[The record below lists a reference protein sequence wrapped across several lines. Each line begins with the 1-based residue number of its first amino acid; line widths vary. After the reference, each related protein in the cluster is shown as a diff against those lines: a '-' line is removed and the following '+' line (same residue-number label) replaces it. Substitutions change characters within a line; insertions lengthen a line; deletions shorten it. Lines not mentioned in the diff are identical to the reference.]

1 MRTLYLE
8 CNMGAAGDMLM
19 AALLEL
25 HPNNNGFIEKMN
37 NLNLPGIVISSEP
50 SSKCGITGTKIR
62 VAVNGHEEG
71 VHHHE
76 HHHEHHHSN
85 ETHVHEHHHHHEHHG
100 MKDIHKIIDKLNV
113 PQQVKE
119 DAESVYALIAE
130 AESHAHGRPVGQIHF
145 HEVGTMDAVAD
156 VIGVCLLIYD
166 LAPEKIIASPVCIGF
181 GQVKCAHGILPV
193 PAPATEYILRNIPCY
208 SGQTEGEL
216 CTPTGAALLKYFVK
230 EFTRMPVMRTEKTG
244 YGMGN
249 KDFETANCVRAMI
262 GETDDKDNTVVEL
275 SCDIDDMTPEAQA
288 FAQEIL
294 LVNGAL
300 DVFMTPIH
308 MKKSRPGILL
318 TCICTMDKRR
328 YMAEMIFKYT
338 TTLGIREYV
347 CERYILDRRIKTINT
362 SYGDIRIKEAW
373 GYGVNRSKIEYEDA
387 AEIARKNDITLE
399 DVAVEVKNNI

>member
-8 CNMGAAGDMLM
+8 CNMGVAGDMLM

-25 HPNNNGFIEKMN
+25 HPNKNRFIEKMN
-37 NLNLPGIVISSEP
+37 NLNLPGVVISSEP

-71 VHHHE
+71 VHHHD
-76 HHHEHHHSN
+76 HHHSN

-100 MKDIHKIIDKLNV
+100 MNDIHKIIDKLNV
-113 PQQVKE
+113 PQKVKE

-130 AESHAHGRPVGQIHF
+130 AESHAHGRPVDQIHF

-166 LAPEKIIASPVCIGF
+166 LAPEKIIASPICTGF

-262 GETDDKDNTVVEL
+262 GETDHKDNTVVEL

-294 LVNGAL
+294 LANGAL
-300 DVFMTPIH
+300 DVFMTPIY

>member
-8 CNMGAAGDMLM
+8 CNMGVAGDMLM

-25 HPNNNGFIEKMN
+25 HPNKNRFIEKMN
-37 NLNLPGIVISSEP
+37 NLNLPGVVISSEP

-71 VHHHE
+71 VHHHD
-76 HHHEHHHSN
+76 HHHSN

-100 MKDIHKIIDKLNV
+100 INDIHKIIDKLNV
-113 PQQVKE
+113 PQKVKE

-130 AESHAHGRPVGQIHF
+130 AESHAHGRPVDQIHF

-166 LAPEKIIASPVCIGF
+166 LAPEKIIASPICTGF

-262 GETDDKDNTVVEL
+262 GETDHKDNTVVEL

-294 LVNGAL
+294 LANGAL

-362 SYGDIRIKEAW
+362 SYGDIRIK
-373 GYGVNRSKIEYEDA
+373 
-387 AEIARKNDITLE
+387 
-399 DVAVEVKNNI
+399 

>member
-8 CNMGAAGDMLM
+8 CNMGVAGDMLM

-25 HPNNNGFIEKMN
+25 HPNKNRFIEKMN
-37 NLNLPGIVISSEP
+37 NLNLPGVVISSEP

-71 VHHHE
+71 VHHHD
-76 HHHEHHHSN
+76 HHHSN

-100 MKDIHKIIDKLNV
+100 MNDIHKIIDKLNV
-113 PQQVKE
+113 PQKVKE

-130 AESHAHGRPVGQIHF
+130 AESHAHGHPVDQIHF

-262 GETDDKDNTVVEL
+262 GETDHKDNTVVEL

-294 LVNGAL
+294 LANGAL

>member
-25 HPNNNGFIEKMN
+25 HPNKNSFIEKMN
-37 NLNLPGIVISSEP
+37 NLNLPGVVISSEP

-71 VHHHE
+71 VHHHD

-100 MKDIHKIIDKLNV
+100 MEDIHKIIDKLNV
-113 PQQVKE
+113 PQQVKD

-294 LVNGAL
+294 LANGAL

-318 TCICTMDKRR
+318 TCICPMDKRR

-347 CERYILDRRIKTINT
+347 CERYMLDRRIKTINT
-362 SYGDIRIKEAW
+362 SYGDIRIKEAC

>member
-8 CNMGAAGDMLM
+8 CNMGVAGDMLM

-25 HPNNNGFIEKMN
+25 HPNKNRFIEKMN
-37 NLNLPGIVISSEP
+37 NLNLPGVVISSEP

-71 VHHHE
+71 VHHHD
-76 HHHEHHHSN
+76 HHHSN

-100 MKDIHKIIDKLNV
+100 MNDIHKIIDKLNV
-113 PQQVKE
+113 PQKVKE

-130 AESHAHGRPVGQIHF
+130 AESHAHGRPVDQIHF

-166 LAPEKIIASPVCIGF
+166 LAPEKIIASPICTGF

-216 CTPTGAALLKYFVK
+216 CTPTGVALLKYFVK

-262 GETDDKDNTVVEL
+262 GETDHKDNTVVEL

-294 LVNGAL
+294 LANGAL

>member
-25 HPNNNGFIEKMN
+25 HPNKNRFIEKMN
-37 NLNLPGIVISSEP
+37 NLNLPGVVISSEP

-71 VHHHE
+71 VHHHD
-76 HHHEHHHSN
+76 HHHSN

>member
-8 CNMGAAGDMLM
+8 CNMGVAGDMLL

-25 HPNNNGFIEKMN
+25 HPNKNRFIEKMN
-37 NLNLPGIVISSEP
+37 NLNLPGVVISSEP

-71 VHHHE
+71 VHHHD
-76 HHHEHHHSN
+76 HHHSN

-100 MKDIHKIIDKLNV
+100 MNDIHKIIDKLNV
-113 PQQVKE
+113 PQKVKE

-130 AESHAHGRPVGQIHF
+130 AESHAHGRPVDQIHF

-166 LAPEKIIASPVCIGF
+166 LAPEKIIASPICTGF

-262 GETDDKDNTVVEL
+262 GETDHKDNTVVEL

-294 LVNGAL
+294 LANGAL

>member
-8 CNMGAAGDMLM
+8 CNMGVAGDMLM

-25 HPNNNGFIEKMN
+25 HPNKNRFIEKMN
-37 NLNLPGIVISSEP
+37 NLNLLGVVISSEP

-71 VHHHE
+71 VHHHD
-76 HHHEHHHSN
+76 HHHSN

-100 MKDIHKIIDKLNV
+100 MNDIHKIIDKLNV
-113 PQQVKE
+113 PQKVKE

-130 AESHAHGRPVGQIHF
+130 AESHAHGRPVDQIHF

-166 LAPEKIIASPVCIGF
+166 LAPEKIIASPICTGF

-262 GETDDKDNTVVEL
+262 GETDHKDNTVVEL

-294 LVNGAL
+294 LANGAL

>member
-8 CNMGAAGDMLM
+8 CNMGVAGDMLM

-25 HPNNNGFIEKMN
+25 HPNKNRFIEKMN
-37 NLNLPGIVISSEP
+37 NLNLPGVVISSEP

-71 VHHHE
+71 VHHHD
-76 HHHEHHHSN
+76 HHHSN

-100 MKDIHKIIDKLNV
+100 MNDIHKIIDKLNV
-113 PQQVKE
+113 PQKVKE

-130 AESHAHGRPVGQIHF
+130 AESHAHGRPVDQIHF

-166 LAPEKIIASPVCIGF
+166 LAPEKIIASPICTGF

-262 GETDDKDNTVVEL
+262 GETDHKDNTVVEL

-294 LVNGAL
+294 LANGAL

>member
-8 CNMGAAGDMLM
+8 CNMGVAGDMLM

-25 HPNNNGFIEKMN
+25 HPNKNRFIEKMN
-37 NLNLPGIVISSEP
+37 NLNLPGVVISSEP

-71 VHHHE
+71 VHHHD
-76 HHHEHHHSN
+76 HHHSN

-100 MKDIHKIIDKLNV
+100 MNDIHKIIDKLNV
-113 PQQVKE
+113 PQKVKE

-130 AESHAHGRPVGQIHF
+130 AESHAHGRPVDQIHF

-166 LAPEKIIASPVCIGF
+166 LAPEKIIASPVCTGF

-294 LVNGAL
+294 LANGAL

>member
-25 HPNNNGFIEKMN
+25 HPNKNGFIEKMN

-100 MKDIHKIIDKLNV
+100 MEDIHKIIDKLNV
-113 PQQVKE
+113 PQQVKD

-130 AESHAHGRPVGQIHF
+130 AESHAHGRPVDQIHF
-145 HEVGTMDAVAD
+145 HEVGTMDAVVD

-166 LAPEKIIASPVCIGF
+166 LAPEKIIASPVCTGF

>member
-8 CNMGAAGDMLM
+8 CNMGVAGDMLM

-25 HPNNNGFIEKMN
+25 HPNKNRFIEKMN
-37 NLNLPGIVISSEP
+37 NLNLPGVVISSEP

-71 VHHHE
+71 VHHHD
-76 HHHEHHHSN
+76 HHHSN

-100 MKDIHKIIDKLNV
+100 MNDIHKIIDKLNV
-113 PQQVKE
+113 PQKVKE

-130 AESHAHGRPVGQIHF
+130 AESHAHGRPVDQIHF

-166 LAPEKIIASPVCIGF
+166 LAPEKIIASPICTGF

-262 GETDDKDNTVVEL
+262 GETDHKDNTVAEL

-294 LVNGAL
+294 LANGAL

>member
-25 HPNNNGFIEKMN
+25 HPNKNRFIEKMN

-76 HHHEHHHSN
+76 HHHSN
-85 ETHVHEHHHHHEHHG
+85 ETHVHEHHG
-100 MKDIHKIIDKLNV
+100 MEDIHKIIDKLNV
-113 PQQVKE
+113 PQQVKD

-130 AESHAHGRPVGQIHF
+130 AESHAHGRPVDQIHF

-166 LAPEKIIASPVCIGF
+166 LAPEKIIASPVCTGF

>member
-8 CNMGAAGDMLM
+8 CNMGVAGDMLM

-25 HPNNNGFIEKMN
+25 HPNKNRFIEKMN
-37 NLNLPGIVISSEP
+37 NLNLPGVVISSEP

-71 VHHHE
+71 VHHHD
-76 HHHEHHHSN
+76 HHHSN

-100 MKDIHKIIDKLNV
+100 MNDIHKIIDKLNV
-113 PQQVKE
+113 PQKVKE

-166 LAPEKIIASPVCIGF
+166 LAPEKIIASPICTGF

-262 GETDDKDNTVVEL
+262 GETDHKDNTVVEL

-294 LVNGAL
+294 LANGAL

>member
-25 HPNNNGFIEKMN
+25 HPNKNRFIEKMN
-37 NLNLPGIVISSEP
+37 NLNLPGVVISSEP

-71 VHHHE
+71 VHHHD
-76 HHHEHHHSN
+76 HHHSN

-100 MKDIHKIIDKLNV
+100 MNDIHKIIDKLNV
-113 PQQVKE
+113 PQKVKE

-130 AESHAHGRPVGQIHF
+130 AESHAHGRPVDQIHF

-166 LAPEKIIASPVCIGF
+166 LAPEKIIASPICTGF

-262 GETDDKDNTVVEL
+262 GETDHKDNTVVEL

-294 LVNGAL
+294 LANGAL
-300 DVFMTPIH
+300 DVFMTPIY

>member
-25 HPNNNGFIEKMN
+25 HPNKNRFIEKMN
-37 NLNLPGIVISSEP
+37 NLNLPGVVISSEP

-71 VHHHE
+71 VHHHD
-76 HHHEHHHSN
+76 HHHSN

-100 MKDIHKIIDKLNV
+100 MNDIHKIIDKLNV
-113 PQQVKE
+113 PQKVKE

-130 AESHAHGRPVGQIHF
+130 AESHAHGRPVDQIHF

-166 LAPEKIIASPVCIGF
+166 LAPEKIIASPVCTGF

-294 LVNGAL
+294 LANGAL